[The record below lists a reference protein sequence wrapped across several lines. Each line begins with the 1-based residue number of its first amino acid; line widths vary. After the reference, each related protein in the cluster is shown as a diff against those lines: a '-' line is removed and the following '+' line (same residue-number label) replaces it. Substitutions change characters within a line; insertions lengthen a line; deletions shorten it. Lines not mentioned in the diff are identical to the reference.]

1 MISPDDWVMLTLQ
14 RMLTSTKNKDNNKMP
29 IRSPLLTT
37 TLLLTVTLG
46 LGGCARKRDVDDFK
60 VRVEDT
66 FHTSIKGNGI
76 KLFTYRVKYAD
87 LPTLEQPHMQRV
99 RQIEK
104 MKRSGSKK
112 RSVYEPDLTR
122 WTQQIELGLEKTIA
136 MTGYCREGYL
146 ELSRIIEEG
155 RGEIR
160 GECNDGA
167 TDADIS
173 KFANK

>member
-1 MISPDDWVMLTLQ
+1 
-14 RMLTSTKNKDNNKMP
+14 MP
-29 IRSPLLTT
+29 MPSPLLTT
-37 TLLLTVTLG
+37 TVLLTAMLSLV
-46 LGGCARKRDVDDFK
+46 GCASKRDVDDFK

-66 FHTSIKGNGI
+66 FQTSIKGDGI
-76 KLFTYRVKYAD
+76 KLFTYKVKYAE

-112 RSVYEPDLTR
+112 RSIYEPDLRR
-122 WTQQIELGLEKTIA
+122 WTEQIELGLEKTIT

-146 ELSRIIEEG
+146 ELSRIIEVG

-173 KFANK
+173 KFADKG

>member
-1 MISPDDWVMLTLQ
+1 MLPQEQT
-14 RMLTSTKNKDNNKMP
+14 LTSTKNKDNNKMP
-29 IRSPLLTT
+29 IRSSLLTT
-37 TLLLTVTLG
+37 AVLLTAILS
-46 LGGCARKRDVDDFK
+46 LAGCASKRDVDDFK

-76 KLFTYRVKYAD
+76 KLFTYKVKYAE

-112 RSVYEPDLTR
+112 RSVYAPDLTR
-122 WTQQIELGLEKTIA
+122 WTEQIELGLEKTID

-146 ELSRIIEEG
+146 ELSRIIEVG

>member
-1 MISPDDWVMLTLQ
+1 
-14 RMLTSTKNKDNNKMP
+14 MP
-29 IRSPLLTT
+29 IRSLLCFI
-37 TLLLTVTLG
+37 LLISLS
-46 LGGCARKRDVDDFK
+46 GCASKRDVDDFNI
-60 VRVEDT
+60 RVEDT
-66 FHTSIKGNGI
+66 FQTAIKDNGI
-76 KLFTYRVKYAD
+76 KLFTYRVKYAE

-99 RQIEK
+99 RQIER
-104 MKRSGSKK
+104 MKRSGSNK
-112 RSVYEPDLTR
+112 RSIYQPDLSR
-122 WTQQIELGLEKTIA
+122 WTEQIELGLEKTIA

-173 KFANK
+173 KFADNH